1 MLTVF
6 YTAILTLLVLI
17 LLHHLYN
24 YLKSSL
30 TIPKVEDVISVYEKK
45 YNEIEKDLTKDE
57 LQDYLNQFKQHT
69 PI

>member
-1 MLTVF
+1 MLTIF

-24 YLKSSL
+24 YLKLSL
-30 TIPKVEDVISVYEKK
+30 TIPKVDDVISVYEKK
-45 YNEIEKDLTKDE
+45 YTEIQQDLNKDE
-57 LQDYLNQFKQHT
+57 LQDYLNQFKQHS